1 MSCCCCE
8 SDMRHLRFFR
18 KPPGRDAHGERGYV
32 ASRPGQSARFVVQ
45 LLVRASRL
53 LLWAGAT
60 VVAVSLRTNLEPAQA
75 HLRPSMMARPAPH
88 HRPVNVC
95 RHADRRA
102 VQLPSRPESLDRT
115 TIFHPGT
122 WPHAAWARCER
133 SHDTRDNRCYVE
145 VCHGEEYVIIWKGN
159 LVNGIATIKKL

>member
-102 VQLPSRPESLDRT
+102 VQLPSRRESLDRT
-115 TIFHPGT
+115 TIFHPWHTASCGKRLAVNVHT
-122 WPHAAWARCER
+122 THA
-133 SHDTRDNRCYVE
+133 TT
-145 VCHGEEYVIIWKGN
+145 G
-159 LVNGIATIKKL
+159 ATSKCAMVKST